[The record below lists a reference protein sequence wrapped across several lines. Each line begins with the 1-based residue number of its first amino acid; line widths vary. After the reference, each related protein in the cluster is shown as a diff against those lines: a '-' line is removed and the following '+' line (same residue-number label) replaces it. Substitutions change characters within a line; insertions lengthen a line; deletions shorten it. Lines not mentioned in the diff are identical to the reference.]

1 MERIQYDK
9 RHLKVVSLFCGA
21 GGMDLG
27 FLNAGFDI
35 VWSND
40 MNKYAVESYRANLG
54 DHVVEGDINDIIDEV
69 PAHDVLLAGFPCQP
83 FSMMGK
89 QKGFEDDRGTLFFT
103 IETIVKKH
111 NTKVIVLENVKNL
124 LTHDSGNTF
133 KKMKKILEEK
143 LGYSIH
149 VSVMNT
155 SDYGVPQTR
164 RRVFVVGFK
173 NDYYGKDCI
182 KFNFPEKI
190 ELDKTVQ
197 DILDV
202 EVDKKYFLS
211 EKVLKTVL
219 ATGTKNYSA
228 KPEINLSVARPL
240 CATMHKMHRASQ
252 DNYYTDDFNRGKF
265 VNNEKEISNVR
276 RLTPNE
282 CRILQGFPS
291 DWKQVVSD
299 TQSYMQFG
307 NAVTVEVAY
316 YIGMEIVKALDIK
329 LKRKEDP
336 INA

>member
-35 VWSND
+35 VWAND
-40 MNKYAVESYRANLG
+40 MNKYAVESYRENIG
-54 DHVVEGDINDIIDEV
+54 DHVVEGDINDLIDEV

-124 LTHDSGNTF
+124 LTHDNGKTF
-133 KKMKKILEEK
+133 EKMKEILENK

-149 VSVMNT
+149 VSIMNT

-164 RRVFVVGFK
+164 RRVFIVGFK
-173 NDYYGKDCI
+173 DDYYGKDNI
-182 KFNFPEKI
+182 KFNFPNKI
-190 ELDKTVQ
+190 ELQKTVQ
-197 DILDV
+197 DILDR

-211 EKVLKTVL
+211 EKVLNTVL

-228 KPEINLSVARPL
+228 KPEINLSIARPL

-252 DNYYTDDFNRGKF
+252 DNYYTDKFNREKF
-265 VNNEKEISNVR
+265 ENNEKPISNVR

-299 TQSYMQFG
+299 TQAYMQFG

-316 YIGMEIVKALDIK
+316 YIASEIVKSLNIK
-329 LKRKEDP
+329 LSRKEDL
-336 INA
+336 INV